1 MRTCYSAVLLVAALG
16 AGLAGCQSSSASGRP
31 VVSAIPMLAPESA
44 SAAGLSAQQANQAV
58 SLYTAKCVR
67 CHKSYDPTI
76 YNDAQWR
83 TWMTK
88 MSKKARLTP
97 EQDELLSR
105 YLTAFRAANS
115 QTNKT
120 IDSKITK

>member
-31 VVSAIPMLAPESA
+31 VVSAIPVLTPESA
-44 SAAGLSAQQANQAV
+44 GAAGLSSQQANQALN
-58 SLYTAKCVR
+58 LYTAKCVR
-67 CHKSYDPTI
+67 CHKSYDPTV
-76 YNDAQWR
+76 YNDAKWSA
-83 TWMTK
+83 WMSK

-105 YLTAFRAANS
+105 YLSAFRAAHPQAN
-115 QTNKT
+115 
-120 IDSKITK
+120 